1 MFRMDILKYPTLPS
15 LAFAIFRANY
25 LGETKIPI
33 IDGSTLYDIKN

>member
-1 MFRMDILKYPTLPS
+1 MDILKYPTLPS